1 MIHGKYINQGE
12 NLTDVLL
19 VRQLSLCEG
28 ISGGECDSTSMIDEL
43 DPLAVNI
50 LVDIPVEEDS
60 FETSIGEAFENG
72 NEASEDALDGPRV
85 NIGCGRILCDVDH
98 FRFYIDQMG
107 IIPQYRHQGY
117 GEFALR
123 MLVDKAN
130 ICGADK
136 VWLKLPACWNEEAGC
151 SLSSKCRSRAM
162 SFFTKMKFVPAE
174 NPDAT
179 GEWMVANI
187 SDFHNCCHL

>member
-12 NLTDVLL
+12 DLTDVLK
-19 VRQLSLCEG
+19 VRQLSLCDG
-28 ISGGECDSTSMIDEL
+28 VNGNSDGVLADIDVSTLLDDL

-50 LVDIPVEEDS
+50 LVDIPEGED
-60 FETSIGEAFENG
+60 E
-72 NEASEDALDGPRV
+72 DGPRI

-107 IIPQYRHQGY
+107 ILPAYRHKGF

-130 ICGADK
+130 VCGADK
-136 VWLKLPACWNEEAGC
+136 IWLKLPSCWTLDSGC
-151 SLSSKCRSRAM
+151 SFADTCKTRAM

-174 NPDAT
+174 NADAE
-179 GEWMVANI
+179 GEWMVADI
-187 SDFHNCCHL
+187 SDFHNCCH